1 MGPGRLPG
9 HPRRVTQGLFCPGV
23 SPACETKSHW
33 YRSGL
38 FTGRPRRVVLTGVL
52 GFISLGG
59 SGSGV
64 GSVDTTVV
72 SDTAVFV
79 VEVVWSTYGAAG
91 ALAGISI
98 VGPVLLVPIL
108 MLIFFFVFGSAVLFR
123 CCRFLLKTLDGVSTW
138 YDRSSRRLMKVPF
151 AQVFL
156 QPFILKKCSI
166 NIAI

>member
-9 HPRRVTQGLFCPGV
+9 HPRRVTQGLFCPGM

-52 GFISLGG
+52 GFISSGG

-79 VEVVWSTYGAAG
+79 LEVVWSTRGSG
-91 ALAGISI
+91 SCSRDLGI
-98 VGPVLLVPIL
+98 VGARVDVHFFLRVRLSCPLQVLSISPQDS
-108 MLIFFFVFGSAVLFR
+108 GWR
-123 CCRFLLKTLDGVSTW
+123 LDV
-138 YDRSSRRLMKVPF
+138 V
-151 AQVFL
+151 
-156 QPFILKKCSI
+156 
-166 NIAI
+166 